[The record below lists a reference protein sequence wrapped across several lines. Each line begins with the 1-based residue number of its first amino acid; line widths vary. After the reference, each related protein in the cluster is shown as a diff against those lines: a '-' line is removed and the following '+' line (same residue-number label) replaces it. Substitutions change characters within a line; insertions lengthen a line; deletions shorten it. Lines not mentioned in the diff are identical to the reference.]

1 VLSGRVIITY
11 LLTPCF
17 CRFKLARKQVV
28 FWSEIC
34 ANLGFRIMVT
44 LKAVVEAL
52 LFSSQKP
59 LTPKEILHVIRLGA
73 EYANEEESGGLAQ
86 ITEELVQETLQ
97 NIAIEYSELGRAF
110 QLAEQVSGWQL
121 CTRPDY
127 QVWVRQ
133 LFPELRPTRLSPPA
147 LETLAIV
154 AYRQPITKGDIEA
167 IRGVTVDGVMQ
178 KLLDLGLV
186 KIAGRAEIPGR
197 PLLYETTLHFMEHFG
212 LRNLNEL
219 PNASELRNLALPTAN
234 VAEEPKSIKPGE
246 TKENTSVS
254 DTAPGQ
260 AEAENDA
267 NVALAPSPPDRQL
280 NSPEGEVI

>member
-1 VLSGRVIITY
+1 
-11 LLTPCF
+11 
-17 CRFKLARKQVV
+17 
-28 FWSEIC
+28 
-34 ANLGFRIMVT
+34 MVT

-59 LTPKEILHVIRLGA
+59 LAPKEILQVIRLGT
-73 EYANEEESGGLAQ
+73 EYAGDEESADLTK
-86 ITEELVQETLQ
+86 ITEESVRETLQ
-97 NIAIEYSELGRAF
+97 SLAHDYSELQRSF
-110 QLAEQVSGWQL
+110 QLVEQVSGWQL
-121 CTRPDY
+121 STRPDY
-127 QVWVRQ
+127 QIWVRQ

-219 PNASELRNLALPTAN
+219 PNASELRTLVLPTAK
-234 VAEEPKSIKPGE
+234 VAEEPQSNKPGE
-246 TKENTSVS
+246 TQENTESS
-254 DTAPGQ
+254 AADAAPIGQ

-267 NVALAPSPPDRQL
+267 SVAVAPSPPDQQL
-280 NSPEGEVI
+280 NPTDGG